1 MKPSW
6 KLILVGTLLS
16 LAACNGQKP
25 AGNVQIVVDSNL
37 TPAQPTL
44 PGPEGTP
51 RPLARMVGESGIAMD
66 FVLGELLIST
76 NDEAKLNAFLGRWGG
91 RVLSQT
97 EAVEGAPKT
106 YRVQLNP
113 SGAQVEAILRQL
125 NQNVPDLKGRF
136 ATSSPEAAQLLAVAL
151 SEANREKMTVTPNFA
166 MPPAAISDGTTRE
179 APSSSTPGIPYSPD
193 AFQWTYMNQGSAQ
206 DIGVGQAWRLLE
218 RAGRTSNKV
227 RMLILDSGFAPN
239 DDFPTVRA
247 ILGDWN
253 VRNTTSC
260 GGSPCPWHG
269 THVVTTAMGRPD
281 NAFGVAGP
289 AGPVGE
295 LLAVQASNDFA
306 GMLRT
311 LSSLVGVVVHP
322 DLRDVKII
330 NISGAF
336 ELDLGWDIAV
346 KASCLGL
353 CPAPSEIASAFA
365 TAVSASGKL
374 IFAAAGNQ
382 GKDVDNDRDIIEGST
397 HIPCELRTVICV
409 GGMRHDSTQRDPNSN
424 FGSKRDED
432 SVDIYGPFWVWAGP
446 DPDNPANQA
455 RLIAGTSYSS
465 PFVAGVAALV
475 WAANPSLSARQVWAI
490 LRDTAH
496 VGGVG
501 VSGFERRVNAFAA
514 VSRAL
519 EVGTSG
525 PSLTLNA
532 SDTAD
537 LNRKWILT
545 VNVTDFTGTLC
556 PPVSCPLTFD
566 PTPTEV
572 SGSVAVYRFN
582 TSGRHTVRVTARD
595 LLGREGSASREVN
608 VVNSPPVV
616 RIDSPANESV
626 FYRGQSVNLVGVA
639 TDLNEG
645 PDPGPG
651 PLPCRWEGPAADG
664 FPRTG
669 CSLTVTFST
678 NGRRTLTLRATDPQ
692 GLSSTASVTIT
703 ITDPPPNLPPTI
715 TTFGPLSPSTPDYN
729 PGPPYQPGF
738 KDTTTFTAPASATDP
753 EGDNPITYIWR
764 ATSYRPDDDNAVWRS
779 NVVLSTSTTSG
790 NLNWQP
796 SSNNPNN
803 LLGDFSVFGNACYN
817 GQLVRLELV
826 ARDSRGNES
835 TRSFSRI
842 RIYRCILF

>member
-193 AFQWTYMNQGSAQ
+193 AFQWTYMNRGSAQ

-218 RAGRTSNKV
+218 RAGRTRNKV
-227 RMLILDSGFAPN
+227 RILILDSGFALNADYPA
-239 DDFPTVRA
+239 TRE
-247 ILGDWN
+247 IRGEWG

-269 THVVTTAMGRPD
+269 THVVTTAMGQPD

-295 LLAVQASNDFA
+295 LLAIHSYSDFF
-306 GMLRT
+306 GILET
-311 LSSLVGVVVHP
+311 LARFVGAAFGS
-322 DLRDVKII
+322 VKII
-330 NISGAF
+330 NFSGAF
-336 ELDLGWDIAV
+336 ELDLGWDAAV
-346 KASCLGL
+346 KAACLLL
-353 CPAPSEIASAFA
+353 CPAPSEIGDAFA
-365 TAVSASGKL
+365 TVVSASGKL

-382 GKDVDNDRDIIEGST
+382 GKDVDNGGGIEGST
-397 HIPCELRTVICV
+397 HMPCELRTVICV
-409 GGMRHDSTQRDPNSN
+409 GGMGHDRTERDPGSN
-424 FGSKRDED
+424 FGSKRDEN
-432 SVDIYGPFWVWAGP
+432 SVDIYGPFWVWAGW
-446 DPDNPANQA
+446 DPDNAVNQA
-455 RLIAGTSYSS
+455 RLIAGTSFSS

-475 WAANPSLSARQVWAI
+475 WAANPSLSAGQVWAI

-501 VSGFERRVNAFAA
+501 VRGFERRVNAFAA

-572 SGSVAVYRFN
+572 SGSVAVYRF
-582 TSGRHTVRVTARD
+582 TTPGRHTVRVTARD

-616 RIDSPANESV
+616 RIDSPENGSE
-626 FYRGQSVNLVGVA
+626 FYRGQPVNLVGVA

-651 PLPCRWEGPAADG
+651 PLPEFLCRWEGPAADG

-669 CSLTVTFST
+669 CSLTVTFNT
-678 NGRRTLTLRATDPQ
+678 NGRRTLTFRATDPQ
-692 GLSSTASVTIT
+692 GLSGTASVTIE
-703 ITDPPPNLPPTI
+703 ITDPPPNRPPDI
-715 TTFGPLSPSTPDYN
+715 TTFGPLSPSTPNYER
-729 PGPPYQPGF
+729 GF
-738 KDTTTFTAPASATDP
+738 RWDTTFTAPASATDP

-764 ATSYRPDDDNAVWRS
+764 ATSYRPDNDSVVWRS

-790 NLNWQP
+790 NLNWKP

-835 TRSFSRI
+835 TRSFPSI
-842 RIYRCILF
+842 RIYRCLLF

>member
-193 AFQWTYMNQGSAQ
+193 AFQWTYMNRGSAQ

-227 RMLILDSGFAPN
+227 RILILDSGFAPN

-295 LLAVQASNDFA
+295 LLAIHSYSDFF
-306 GMLRT
+306 GILET
-311 LSSLVGVVVHP
+311 LARFVGAAFGS
-322 DLRDVKII
+322 VKII
-330 NISGAF
+330 NFSGAF
-336 ELDLGWDIAV
+336 ELDLGWDAAV
-346 KASCLGL
+346 KAACLFL
-353 CPAPSEIASAFA
+353 CPAPSEIGDAFA
-365 TAVSASGKL
+365 TVVSASGKL

-382 GKDVDNDRDIIEGST
+382 GKDVDNGGGIEGST
-397 HIPCELRTVICV
+397 HMPCELRTVICV
-409 GGMRHDSTQRDPNSN
+409 GGMGHDSTQRDPNSN
-424 FGSKRDED
+424 FGSKRDEN
-432 SVDIYGPFWVWAGP
+432 SVDIYGPFWVWAGW
-446 DPDNPANQA
+446 DPDNAVNQA
-455 RLIAGTSYSS
+455 RLIAGTSFSS

-475 WAANPSLSARQVWAI
+475 WAANPSLSAGQVWAI

-501 VSGFERRVNAFAA
+501 VRGFERRVNAFAA

-532 SDTAD
+532 RDTAD
-537 LNRKWILT
+537 LNREWSIT
-545 VNVTDFTGTLC
+545 ANVTDFAGNNC
-556 PPVSCPLTFD
+556 PPVYCPLTFD
-566 PTPTEV
+566 PSPTRV
-572 SGSVAVYRFN
+572 VGNTAYYRFN
-582 TSGRHTVRVTARD
+582 TAASRTVRVTARD

-616 RIDSPANESV
+616 RIDSPANGSS

-651 PLPCRWEGPAADG
+651 PFPCRWEGPAADG

-669 CSLTVTFST
+669 CTLTVTFST
-678 NGRRTLTLRATDPQ
+678 NGLRTLTLRATDPQ

-715 TTFGPLSPSTPDYN
+715 TTFGPLSPSTPNYDR
-729 PGPPYQPGF
+729 GF
-738 KDTTTFTAPASATDP
+738 TWDTTFTAPASATDP

-764 ATSYRPDDDNAVWRS
+764 ATSYRPDDDVVWRR

-790 NLNWQP
+790 NLSWRP

-835 TRSFSRI
+835 TRSFPSI
-842 RIYRCILF
+842 RIYRCIIF

>member
-193 AFQWTYMNQGSAQ
+193 AFQWTYMNRGSAQ

-227 RMLILDSGFAPN
+227 RILILDSGFALNADYPA
-239 DDFPTVRA
+239 TRE
-247 ILGDWN
+247 IRGEWG

-269 THVVTTAMGRPD
+269 THVVTTAMGQPD

-295 LLAVQASNDFA
+295 LLAIHSYSDFF
-306 GMLRT
+306 GILET
-311 LSSLVGVVVHP
+311 LARFVGAAFGS
-322 DLRDVKII
+322 VKII
-330 NISGAF
+330 NFSGAF
-336 ELDLGWDIAV
+336 ELDLGWDAAV
-346 KASCLGL
+346 KAACLLL
-353 CPAPSEIASAFA
+353 CPAPSEIGDAFA
-365 TAVSASGKL
+365 TVVSASGKL

-382 GKDVDNDRDIIEGST
+382 GKDVDNGGGIEGST
-397 HIPCELRTVICV
+397 HMPCELRTVICV
-409 GGMRHDSTQRDPNSN
+409 GGMGHDRTERDPGSN
-424 FGSKRDED
+424 FGSKRDEN
-432 SVDIYGPFWVWAGP
+432 SVDIYGPFWVWAGW
-446 DPDNPANQA
+446 DPDNAVNQA
-455 RLIAGTSYSS
+455 RLIAGTSFSS

-475 WAANPSLSARQVWAI
+475 WAANPSLSAGQVWAI

-501 VSGFERRVNAFAA
+501 VRGFERRVNAFAA

-572 SGSVAVYRFN
+572 SGSVAVYRF
-582 TSGRHTVRVTARD
+582 TTPGRHTVRVTARD

-616 RIDSPANESV
+616 RIDSPENGSE
-626 FYRGQSVNLVGVA
+626 FYRGQPVNLVGVA

-651 PLPCRWEGPAADG
+651 PLPEFLCRWEGPAADG

-669 CSLTVTFST
+669 CSLTVTFNT
-678 NGRRTLTLRATDPQ
+678 NGRRTLTFRATDPQ
-692 GLSSTASVTIT
+692 GLSGTASVTIE
-703 ITDPPPNLPPTI
+703 ITDPPPNRPPDI
-715 TTFGPLSPSTPDYN
+715 TTFGPLSPSTPNYER
-729 PGPPYQPGF
+729 GF
-738 KDTTTFTAPASATDP
+738 RWDTTFTAPASATDP

-764 ATSYRPDDDNAVWRS
+764 ATSYRPDNDSVVWRS

-790 NLNWQP
+790 NLNWKP

-835 TRSFSRI
+835 TRSFPSI
-842 RIYRCILF
+842 RIYRCLLF